1 MKFLDYYRVLGVTK
15 TTSSGD
21 IKKAYR
27 KLARRYHPDVNPS
40 DQAAEKH
47 FKEVNEAHEVLGD
60 PEKRRRYDAL
70 GANWQHYDQIRGAG
84 SHSSGVRSQ
93 PFGFPGGGTS
103 VNWNIQ
109 GEGRSGNIGNMFGGV
124 PFSDFFQTFS
134 SGASPRNKHGR
145 GRVNNPTKAHVLD
158 LSLEHAF
165 SGCLRRLSILL
176 GGRTRSIEVRIPAG
190 VTNGS
195 RVRVPTP
202 SRPGQRGSRPSD
214 IFLRIS
220 ISPHA
225 RFTLD
230 GRDLRV
236 DHTVPLTTA
245 VLGGDIDLLTL
256 RGKYLRLKLPE
267 GTQPGQVFRLK
278 GKGMPSLVAD
288 GRKGDLFVT
297 IKVSIPKRS
306 TGKVREH
313 YESLAALEVENIQKK
328 PRENS

>member
-27 KLARRYHPDVNPS
+27 KLARRYHPDVNPN
-40 DQAAEKH
+40 DNAAEKH
-47 FKEVNEAHEVLGD
+47 FKEINEAHEVLGD

-70 GANWQHYDQIRGAG
+70 GANWQHYDQIRGAS
-84 SHSSGVRSQ
+84 SHDSGVRSQ
-93 PFGFPGGGTS
+93 PFGFPAGGTR

-109 GEGRSGNIGNMFGGV
+109 AERPNGNMFGGA
-124 PFSDFFQTFS
+124 PFSDFFQTFF
-134 SGASPRNKHGR
+134 SGASPGNKQGR
-145 GRVNNPTKAHVLD
+145 GSVNNPTKAHVLD

-165 SGCLRRLSILL
+165 LGCSRRLSITL

-202 SRPGQRGSRPSD
+202 SRPEQRGFRPDD

-236 DHTVPLTTA
+236 DHTVSLTTA
-245 VLGGDIDLLTL
+245 VLGGDIKFLTL
-256 RGKYLRLKLPE
+256 RGKYLRLKIPE

-278 GKGMPSLVAD
+278 EKGMPSLVAD

-297 IKVSIPKRS
+297 IKVSIPKCS

-313 YESLAALEVENIQKK
+313 YESLAALEVDNIPKK
-328 PRENS
+328 PMKNS